1 MCRSTGKHYALK
13 LQSKNGLIK
22 VFKSALHR
30 IDFEKQALV
39 SCNHPFI
46 VRLDY
51 AFQTSSLVL
60 LAMELG
66 TGKQQHVGLLST
78 IVVYA

>member
-1 MCRSTGKHYALK
+1 MK

-22 VFKSALHR
+22 VFKNSLHR

-51 AFQTSSLVL
+51 AFQTSALVL

-66 TGKQQHVGLLST
+66 TCKSNMCSLYYNFT
-78 IVVYA
+78 IFFF